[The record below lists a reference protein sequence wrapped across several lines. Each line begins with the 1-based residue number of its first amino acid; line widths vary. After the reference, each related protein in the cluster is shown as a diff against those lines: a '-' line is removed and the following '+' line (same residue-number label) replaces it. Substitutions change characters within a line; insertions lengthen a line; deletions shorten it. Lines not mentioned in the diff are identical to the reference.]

1 MFEYFLVIC
10 KLVQI
15 FKQIRTNF
23 FSNVSNMDTFN
34 KKKLNNGKNEKNIFQ
49 FNFKE
54 VTESSKKNNN
64 HKNNMFGFKNNSKK
78 VKVSSHNKSSFSWF
92 SLAIVL
98 VLLFII
104 GVGTFVFISKL
115 ISDDVNN
122 QIKKEY
128 TISTPVDYPAK
139 NMNDCPTGCLRGIC
153 SPEKAKKDNNKDSK
167 TNQKPHCEYD
177 FQCNYCKDPSTNQFY
192 VNFEQNQKRKI
203 VPVYEEE
210 MLGTIAEK
218 KLNEEIKKN
227 NQYIKKLNA
236 HIKEINEEEYKYS

>member
-1 MFEYFLVIC
+1 
-10 KLVQI
+10 
-15 FKQIRTNF
+15 
-23 FSNVSNMDTFN
+23 MDSFY
-34 KKKLNNGKNEKNIFQ
+34 KKKSNNGKNGKNIFQ

-104 GVGTFVFISKL
+104 GVGTFVFISKI

-128 TISTPVDYPAK
+128 TISTPIDYPAK
-139 NMNDCPTGCLRGIC
+139 NMNDCPTGCLRGVC
-153 SPEKAKKDNNKDSK
+153 SPEKKNTTKTDNKNTTTKKDEKNNTTK
-167 TNQKPHCEYD
+167 TDNKNTNKKPHCEYD
-177 FQCNYCKDPSTNQFY
+177 FQCNYCRDPSTNQFY

-236 HIKEINEEEYKYS
+236 HIKEINEEEYQYS

>member
-1 MFEYFLVIC
+1 
-10 KLVQI
+10 
-15 FKQIRTNF
+15 
-23 FSNVSNMDTFN
+23 MDSFY
-34 KKKLNNGKNEKNIFQ
+34 KKKSNNGKNEKNMFQ

-104 GVGTFVFISKL
+104 GVGTFVFISKI

-128 TISTPVDYPAK
+128 TISTPIDYPAK
-139 NMNDCPTGCLRGIC
+139 NMNDCPTGCLRGVC
-153 SPEKAKKDNNKDSK
+153 SPDIKAEQSEEGNS
-167 TNQKPHCEYD
+167 CEYD
-177 FQCNYCKDPSTNQFY
+177 FQCNYCRDPSTNQFY